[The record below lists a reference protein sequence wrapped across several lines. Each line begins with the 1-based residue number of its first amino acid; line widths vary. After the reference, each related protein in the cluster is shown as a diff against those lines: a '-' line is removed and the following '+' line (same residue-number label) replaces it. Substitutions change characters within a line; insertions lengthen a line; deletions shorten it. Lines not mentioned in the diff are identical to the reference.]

1 MAGSGSENRQRQH
14 IIQARV
20 NEQQFKLIKAQAEA
34 AGLSV
39 SAVVCFALFDQNP
52 IRASRTPLID
62 RETGGRI
69 LGALGPIASD
79 IRRILETGNPDA
91 SLETLQAIL
100 REISDIRV
108 EHFENSGRAP

>member
-14 IIQARV
+14 VIQARV

-52 IRASRTPLID
+52 IRASRTPPID
-62 RETGGRI
+62 REAAARVM
-69 LGALGPIASD
+69 AELGPIACAM
-79 IRRILETGNPDA
+79 RQAAETGDVDHL
-91 SLETLQAIL
+91 SETIIAAQRDLA
-100 REISDIRV
+100 EIRTVIMSA
-108 EHFENSGRAP
+108 FGRTP